1 MRQFKFVNKESLHT
15 RLLRLFLDRVVQ
27 YFVKTCDLRI
37 NHKDFLINDKDFR
50 INHKNL
56 RICNLRTGTPKEFAD
71 L

>member
-1 MRQFKFVNKESLHT
+1 MRQFKFVNKESLQT
-15 RLLRLFLDRVVQ
+15 RLLRLILDRVVQ

-37 NHKDFLINDKDFR
+37 NHKDFR

-56 RICNLRTGTPKEFAD
+56 RICNLQTGTPKEFAD